1 MITHIQN
8 IWLKIKNTESTD
20 RRKTSFPKEIVENA
34 DLHKTALSKIIIT
47 QEKCVNYDF
56 VAPLIVALILVNVAM
71 FNRLNGLLFT
81 MLSLTGCLMN

>member
-1 MITHIQN
+1 M
-8 IWLKIKNTESTD
+8 
-20 RRKTSFPKEIVENA
+20 
-34 DLHKTALSKIIIT
+34 IT

-56 VAPLIVALILVNVAM
+56 VAPLIVALILVNGAM